1 MTVKTQTKKTDPG
14 APRSR
19 SQKTLPDLSTAEMDS
34 IPRQLKNLAASAWQ
48 WLVAKR
54 RLHFGAKRLR
64 ISETVSLG
72 EKRFVA
78 ILELDGQQFLVG
90 GAPGS
95 IAIMAQLSQEE
106 SAAKAAAHPR
116 PERRTRKAEP
126 RSVRT
131 IAPVTPETKQ
141 VFSELLAQHR
151 GERVAR

>member
-1 MTVKTQTKKTDPG
+1 MSVKTPTKKTDPA

-19 SQKTLPDLSTAEMDS
+19 SPKTLPDLSTAEMDS
-34 IPRQLKNLAASAWQ
+34 IPKQMKNLAISAWQ

-106 SAAKAAAHPR
+106 NAAKPAPR
-116 PERRTRKAEP
+116 TERRTRKSEP
-126 RSVRT
+126 RTVRT